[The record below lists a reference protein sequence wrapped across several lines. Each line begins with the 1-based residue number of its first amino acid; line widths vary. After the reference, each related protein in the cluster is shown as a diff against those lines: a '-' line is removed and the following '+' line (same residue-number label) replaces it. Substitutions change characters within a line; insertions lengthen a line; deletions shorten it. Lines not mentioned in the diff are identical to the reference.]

1 MVITLPHA
9 PCPIAERIARLTH
22 DIVVRADGEPTAL
35 YYHVTEC
42 DACES
47 LRHQTIEEAKH
58 G

>member
-1 MVITLPHA
+1 MVDPQPL
-9 PCPIAERIARLTH
+9 CPIGQRIARLAR
-22 DIVVRADGEPTAL
+22 DIVVHADGEPTAL